1 MKNNADKNRIDD
13 KVSMNN
19 SNLRQNE
26 GDSKAALSYLSRIG
40 SKGSQGAGNHPDA
53 LANNM

>member
-19 SNLRQNE
+19 SNLRLNE
-26 GDSKAALSYLSRIG
+26 GDSKAALSFLSRIG
-40 SKGSQGAGNHPDA
+40 SKGSQGGGNHRDA
-53 LANNM
+53 LGNNM